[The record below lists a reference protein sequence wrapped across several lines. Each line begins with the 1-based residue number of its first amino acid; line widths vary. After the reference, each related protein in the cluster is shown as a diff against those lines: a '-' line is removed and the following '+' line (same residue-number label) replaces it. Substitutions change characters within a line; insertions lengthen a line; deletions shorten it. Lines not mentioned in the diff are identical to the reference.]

1 MNKSSQR
8 FLATGATATV
18 LAIAALA
25 TSVGAQAQAVGA
37 DNSRNAFALTGVP
50 KVYFDVSAGQ
60 TDYRLGSGTGLFGS
74 NNNSTAYSL
83 AAGSYFTNNLGVE
96 VGYTDFGRI
105 SRAGGDTRGDGF
117 TLKLVGKLP
126 LGSQFNL
133 LGKVGTTYS
142 RTEVSS
148 MASSGVN
155 PGSDSGFGLN
165 LGVGG
170 ELMFSPKWSAVLQY
184 DAHDLRF
191 AGGTSDRERVGVT
204 SVGIRYTY

>member
-1 MNKSSQR
+1 MKKSINR
-8 FLATGATATV
+8 VTATALATIA
-18 LAIAALA
+18 LAALA
-25 TSVGAQAQAVGA
+25 STSGAQAQAVGA
-37 DNSRNAFALTGVP
+37 NNSTNAYALTGVP

-60 TDYRLGSGTGLFGS
+60 TDYRLGNGTGRFGS
-74 NNNSTAYSL
+74 DNRSTAYSL

-105 SRAGGDTRGDGF
+105 SRAGGDTRADGF

-148 MASSGVN
+148 AALSGVN
-155 PGSDSGFGLN
+155 PGSDNGFGLN
-165 LGVGG
+165 LGVGA
-170 ELMFSPKWSAVLQY
+170 EFMFTPNWSALVQY
-184 DAHDLRF
+184 DAHELRF
-191 AGGTSDRERVGVT
+191 AGGTSDRERVGVA